1 MDETRGAPAR
11 AIQRINHNAA
21 ICEDGAGHQLIAL
34 GRGIGF
40 GDMPHE
46 VNLEDVKRTFYGID
60 RKYLAFIDEVDP
72 DVLEFSAQLADIVTQ
87 QVSYELSPNLPI
99 TLADHIQFALKRARD
114 HLVVPMPLA
123 EDVGQAHPVE
133 YRLAQM
139 AVRGMQKTF
148 GVRAD
153 RHEAAGVAFG
163 AFLRLKERDEK
174 GANLGYALS
183 GILGGVTE
191 PALYGCG
198 FKYMR
203 SLGRMVIGGA
213 IGGLIAG
220 VFHVTTYVL
229 GATNILGLIGYA
241 GGGTANLMWGA
252 ISSVVAFVVAAA
264 ITFLFGFTKEQLE
277 EDARLAAEA

>member
-1 MDETRGAPAR
+1 MGMSTAR
-11 AIQRINHNAA
+11 RSRISPR
-21 ICEDGAGHQLIAL
+21 EDGSLGAARSVTLVLVSALWEFMVMTGMHAVVLSLGIVQLISTGSDSCIMVA
-34 GRGIGF
+34 GGI
-40 GDMPHE
+40 
-46 VNLEDVKRTFYGID
+46 
-60 RKYLAFIDEVDP
+60 A
-72 DVLEFSAQLADIVTQ
+72 
-87 QVSYELSPNLPI
+87 
-99 TLADHIQFALKRARD
+99 QFATW
-114 HLVVPMPLA
+114 
-123 EDVGQAHPVE
+123 
-133 YRLAQM
+133 
-139 AVRGMQKTF
+139 GM
-148 GVRAD
+148 
-153 RHEAAGVAFG
+153 AFG

-203 SLGRMVIGGA
+203 SLGGMVIGGA

>member
-1 MDETRGAPAR
+1 MW
-11 AIQRINHNAA
+11 
-21 ICEDGAGHQLIAL
+21 
-34 GRGIGF
+34 
-40 GDMPHE
+40 
-46 VNLEDVKRTFYGID
+46 
-60 RKYLAFIDEVDP
+60 KYLLEKEFKQFFRDPGLPRMALAFPVLMMLVFPFAVSMDIRNINLAVVDNCMSRESALLVEKCSSSGYFRLV
-72 DVLEFSAQLADIVTQ
+72 DVCHDPSEAQKLMDAARRLRASGDKAPLIF
-87 QVSYELSPNLPI
+87 I
-99 TLADHIQFALKRARD
+99 TN
-114 HLVVPMPLA
+114 M
-123 EDVGQAHPVE
+123 
-133 YRLAQM
+133 AQM

-148 GVRAD
+148 GVRVD

-203 SLGRMVIGGA
+203 SLGGMAIGGA